1 MADDDR
7 ERDFPA
13 ERISIQYLSGNHDRL
28 ANATPRIRR
37 RIRELLGLDGD
48 AQFAHLTT
56 FPDPAVLIRHGQE
69 YDRNNFCEDLGQHFG
84 VRQSIPLEL
93 PEDFYSGASFG
104 DFITIDV
111 AVRLPYLFRREY
123 GDAEI
128 LRDRVLAA
136 LYLRLLQFDDVR
148 PQSALLDYLLDTSGG
163 QFSAEDAWERLVPVL
178 QELLSE
184 IHDNRFLRYWL
195 ARRAKPWAPAELE
208 AARALLKIGPWR
220 NRLSRE
226 VSRRLGHFFLG
237 GDDDRPELFAMREQV
252 ITSGEMKLVIAG
264 HTHVPAVE
272 LIASDEKADRF
283 YINSGTWRNRIPA
296 TPDRRTFGRIKALTY
311 VMLLSAEED
320 TAGQSGA
327 FDYWTGYTR
336 HWSELGAEE
345 DQ

>member
-1 MADDDR
+1 M
-7 ERDFPA
+7 
-13 ERISIQYLSGNHDRL
+13 SGNHDRL

-37 RIRELLGLDGD
+37 RLRELLGLGGD
-48 AQFAHLTT
+48 AEFAHIAT

-69 YDRNNFCEDLGQHFG
+69 YDRNNFCEDLGRHFG
-84 VRQSIPLEL
+84 IRQSVPMEL
-93 PEDFYSGASFG
+93 PEKFYSGPSFG

-111 AVRLPYLFRREY
+111 AVRLPHLFRREY

-148 PQSALLDYLLDTSGG
+148 PQAALLDYLLDTSGG
-163 QFSAEDAWERLVPVL
+163 QFSAEDAWERLVPVI
-178 QELLSE
+178 QKLLSE
-184 IHDNRFLRYWL
+184 IHDNRFFRYWL

-208 AARALLKIGPWR
+208 GARALLKIGPWR

-226 VSRRLGHFFLG
+226 LARRLGHFFLG
-237 GDDDRPELFAMREQV
+237 GDEDHPELFAMREEV
-252 ITSGEMKLVIAG
+252 ITSGEMKLIIAG

-272 LIASDEKADRF
+272 LIASDENADRF
-283 YINSGTWRNRIPA
+283 YINSGTWRNRIPS
-296 TPDRRTFGRIKALTY
+296 TPDRRTFGRIDALTY

-320 TAGQSGA
+320 PEGQFGT

-336 HWSELGAEE
+336 HWSETGAG
-345 DQ
+345 